1 MHQTEIGFLAVI
13 TRRPYLS
20 SEPNVEN
27 RKLAFWTP
35 TVRRLEMSTHDFAED
50 ELEARIERNFPQQL
64 HAALRRHFF
73 TLDGD
78 TLARD
83 RPVAVELNGVF
94 FRARIVGY
102 GSADLEVTIG
112 GIKDIAS
119 LVHDN
124 LETFTMLMEAFV
136 PAAFADALSGPT
148 VPEEFTARIVPTT
161 SLKTAFATSERA
173 KSVAEKLPWS
183 KKAARALTSTAL
195 SLLTPVLLALAVLW
209 VAAQLLINDR
219 EHLQVREKH
228 LAEEEAA
235 LHQADANRLTALQT
249 QTLEL
254 IRLLR
259 AQPPASAPGSG
270 HPGSPAP
277 TP

>member
-20 SEPNVEN
+20 SERNHEN
-27 RKLAFWTP
+27 PKIAFWTP
-35 TVRRLEMSTHDFAED
+35 IRRRVEVSTDDFAED
-50 ELEARIERNFPQQL
+50 ALEARIERAFPQQL
-64 HAALRRHFF
+64 HAALRRHF
-73 TLDGD
+73 
-78 TLARD
+78 LAFD
-83 RPVAVELNGVF
+83 RGALPWVRSVPVELNGVF
-94 FRARIVGY
+94 FRARITGY

-112 GIKDIAS
+112 GLKEISS
-119 LVHDN
+119 LVHDH

-136 PAAFADALSGPT
+136 PSAFADSLSGAIG
-148 VPEEFTARIVPTT
+148 PEEFTARIEPTAA
-161 SLKTAFATSERA
+161 LKAAFAASQPP
-173 KSVAEKLPWS
+173 KSAAEELPWS
-183 KKAARALTSTAL
+183 KKAARALTSTAI

-219 EHLQVREKH
+219 EHLQAREKRI
-228 LAEEEAA
+228 AEEEAA
-235 LHQADANRLTALQT
+235 LYQADANRLSALQT

-259 AQPPASAPGSG
+259 APPASSPGSV
-270 HPGSPAP
+270 HPGSPTP